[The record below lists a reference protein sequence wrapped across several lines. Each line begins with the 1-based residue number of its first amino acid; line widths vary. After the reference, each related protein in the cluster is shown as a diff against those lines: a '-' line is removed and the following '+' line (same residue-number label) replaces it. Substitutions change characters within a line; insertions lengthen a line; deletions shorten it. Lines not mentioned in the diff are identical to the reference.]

1 LDSRFQQ
8 TQASNPNPVVPQTY
22 RILLVDDD
30 EGEYVLTRALVDE
43 TEVLQPLDW
52 VDNDLDAEKHLL
64 QEAYDCYLVD
74 YYMGARTGVE
84 LLRTVRMKG
93 CRAPIIILTGRD
105 GDGIDVEALEAG
117 ATDYLEKGKL
127 TGTILERAVRYAVRQ
142 QQNQNRLEDLVEQVS
157 RLEQLKTDMI
167 RIAAHDLRNPLTV
180 MGGSVEMLRT
190 DLQDKIGPDYVHY
203 LDQLKASI
211 KHMQKMVADILSL
224 ERIAELSGGHTNP
237 VDFTATIQA
246 SYKYFLKDTHEM
258 SLDLPEDPVTVYG
271 IAPLLREAV
280 DNLVSNAIKYTPD
293 GGKIE
298 LSLSVDADSA
308 LFQVKDTGF
317 GIPKKMQTNLFTPFS
332 RVKTRET
339 RKIEGTGLGLH
350 LVSNIV
356 ERHNG
361 SVFFES
367 EHGKGSTFGFML
379 PQMGEPTS

>member
-1 LDSRFQQ
+1 LDSRFQP
-8 TQASNPNPVVPQTY
+8 TQAPSPDPIAPQTY
-22 RILLVDDD
+22 RVLLIDDD
-30 EGEYVLTRALVDE
+30 EDEFVLTRDLVEE

-52 VDNDLDAEKHLL
+52 VDDHIDAEKHLL
-64 QEAYDCYLVD
+64 QEAYDCFLLD
-74 YYMGARTGVE
+74 YYLGSRTGVE
-84 LLRTVRMKG
+84 LLQAVREKG

-105 GDGIDVEALEAG
+105 GDGIDLEALEAG

-127 TGTILERAVRYAVRQ
+127 TSVILERAVRYAVRQ

-180 MGGSVEMLRT
+180 MSGSVEMLRS
-190 DLQDKIGPDYVHY
+190 DLKDQLDEFYLGY
-203 LDQLKASI
+203 LDQLKTSI

-237 VDFTATIQA
+237 VNFSKTIED
-246 SYKYFLKDTHEM
+246 SFSHFLCDTHIM
-258 SLDLPEDPVTVYG
+258 TLNLPDDPVTVYG
-271 IAPLLREAV
+271 VAALLREAV
-280 DNLVSNAIKYTPD
+280 DNLLSNALKYTPS
-293 GGKIE
+293 GGQIE
-298 LSLSVDADSA
+298 VSLTVDSDSA
-308 LFQVKDTGF
+308 LLKVSDTGF
-317 GIPKKMQTNLFTPFS
+317 GIPEGMQDNLFSPFT
-332 RVKTRET
+332 RIKTQET

-379 PQMGEPTS
+379 PQMGEATS